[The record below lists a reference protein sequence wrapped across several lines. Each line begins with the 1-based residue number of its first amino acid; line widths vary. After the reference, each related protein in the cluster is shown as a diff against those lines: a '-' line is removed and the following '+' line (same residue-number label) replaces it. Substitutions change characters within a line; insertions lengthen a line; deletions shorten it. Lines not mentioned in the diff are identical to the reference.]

1 MKVIILLTVLILTSC
16 SHRQAINRT
25 IPVAQWDSLK
35 EESLMRWDQERLRT
49 LSSANAL
56 CYQGEVAK
64 GLDSL
69 KNAFYQ
75 RRTDSHYW
83 IEIGN
88 CYFLS
93 KKFSQAEFYYQLALN
108 ETKHRK
114 IKGIAYN
121 NLAIIA
127 LEQKNWSI
135 AQELFLKSI
144 NSDNKLM
151 VPRYNLALLYLDF
164 NLIDQAQKLVE
175 NYKNISDIDF
185 IAINARI
192 YLLKNDLK
200 SAGVLFNKLPDFSL
214 KRSDI
219 SVLYAWYL
227 TMVKDFNRAS
237 NVLSSREPSSIKEL
251 ERFRDQ
257 ISDSVSVQTKGK

>member
-1 MKVIILLTVLILTSC
+1 MKMMLFLFTFILVSC
-16 SHRQAINRT
+16 SHGPSMNRT

-35 EESLMRWDQERLRT
+35 EESVMRWDQQRLT
-49 LSSANAL
+49 SLSSANSL
-56 CYQGEVAK
+56 CYQGEVEK
-64 GLDSL
+64 GLESL
-69 KNAFYQ
+69 KESFYQ

-93 KKFSQAEFYYQLALN
+93 KKYSQAEFYYQLALN
-108 ETKHRK
+108 ETKNGR

-121 NLAIIA
+121 NLGIIA

-144 NSDNKLM
+144 DVNNKLM

-164 NLIDQAQKLVE
+164 NLIDQAQSLVE
-175 NYKNISDIDF
+175 GYKNISDIDF
-185 IAINARI
+185 LAINARI

-227 TMVKDFNRAS
+227 TQVKDFNRAGQIL
-237 NVLSSREPSSIKEL
+237 NTREPSSIKEL
-251 ERFRDQ
+251 EQFRDQ
-257 ISDSVSVQTKGK
+257 VSDSVSVQTKGK

>member
-1 MKVIILLTVLILTSC
+1 MKILLLFSSLILIAC
-16 SHRQAINRT
+16 SHGPSINRT
-25 IPVAQWDSLK
+25 IPVSQWDSLK
-35 EESLMRWDQERLRT
+35 EESVMRWDKERLSSLT
-49 LSSANAL
+49 SANAL
-56 CYQGEVAK
+56 CYQGEVEK
-64 GLDSL
+64 GLEAL
-69 KNAFYQ
+69 KNSFYE

-108 ETKHRK
+108 ETKNNR

-121 NLAIIA
+121 NLGIIA
-127 LEQKNWSI
+127 LEQINWSI

-144 NSDNKLM
+144 NTDNKLM

-164 NLIDQAQKLVE
+164 NLVDQAQDLVE
-175 NYKNISDIDF
+175 SYKNVTDIDF
-185 IAINARI
+185 MAINARI

-200 SAGVLFNKLPDFSL
+200 SAGNLFNKLPGFSL

-237 NVLSSREPSSIKEL
+237 EILNTREPSSIKEL

-257 ISDSVSVQTKGK
+257 VSDTVSVQTKGK

>member
-1 MKVIILLTVLILTSC
+1 MKLTLLLSLIFLYSC
-16 SHRQAINRT
+16 SHGPAMNRT
-25 IPVAQWDSLK
+25 IPVASWDALK
-35 EESLMRWDQERLRT
+35 EESVIRWDQQRLST
-49 LSSANAL
+49 LTSSNAL
-56 CYQGEVAK
+56 CYQGEVKK

-69 KNAFYQ
+69 KKSFYE
-75 RRTDSHYW
+75 RRRNSHYW
-83 IEIGN
+83 IEVGN

-108 ETKHRK
+108 ETKNNK
-114 IKGIAYN
+114 VKGMAYN
-121 NLAIIA
+121 NLGIIA

-135 AQELFLKSI
+135 AQELFLQSI
-144 NSDNKLM
+144 KQDGSLK

-175 NYKNISDIDF
+175 NYRNISDVDF
-185 IAINARI
+185 LVINARI

-214 KRSDI
+214 KRADI

-227 TMVKDFNRAS
+227 TLVKDFNRAG

-251 ERFRDQ
+251 ERFGDQ
-257 ISDSVSVQTKGK
+257 VSDSVSVQTKGK

>member
-1 MKVIILLTVLILTSC
+1 MRPVLLLSILFLVSC
-16 SHRQAINRT
+16 SHRQTLNRT
-25 IPVAQWDSLK
+25 IPLAQWDFLK
-35 EESLMRWDQERLRT
+35 EESIMRWDQERLT
-49 LSSANAL
+49 NLNSANAL
-56 CYQGEVAK
+56 CYQGQVEK
-64 GLDSL
+64 GLQTL
-69 KNAFYQ
+69 KNAFYE

-108 ETKHRK
+108 ETKNSR

-121 NLAIIA
+121 NLGILA

-135 AQELFLKSI
+135 AQELFLNSI
-144 NSDNKLM
+144 KADNKLK

-164 NLIDQAQKLVE
+164 NLIDQAQNLVE
-175 NYKNISDIDF
+175 NYKNLSDIDF
-185 IAINARI
+185 IVINARI
-192 YLLKNDLK
+192 YLLQNDLK
-200 SAGVLFNKLPDFSL
+200 SAGALFNKLPDFSL
-214 KRSDI
+214 KRSDV

-227 TMVKDFNRAS
+227 TLVKDFNRAEK
-237 NVLSSREPSSIKEL
+237 VLGSREPSSIKEL
-251 ERFRDQ
+251 ERFRDS